1 MCGFEGEEEVRM
13 LSSDLTKLASPP
25 SQSRTRI
32 FPSMATFALFLF
44 SAIDLSPGRVRSDVS
59 CEFVL

>member
-1 MCGFEGEEEVRM
+1 M
-13 LSSDLTKLASPP
+13 LSSDLAKLASPP